1 MDRLTIPDEYIDGGM
16 RRAIIDAR
24 EVRKHAMML
33 YWQLKKYEDTG
44 VTPEQ
49 LKIIDE
55 EYSRMAHELAMLRQ
69 QNLKSAYKVGD
80 VIYCIEKYEDGF
92 EYSGYRYLG
101 ECGEYI
107 MVSPTF
113 VDCADFSEQLR
124 EMACENSNEMGGDVF
139 IFHKENAYRTKEEA
153 NAAVDRLKGDD

>member
-24 EVRKHAMML
+24 EVRKRAMML

-55 EYSRMAHELAMLRQ
+55 EYSRMAHELEMLRQ
-69 QNLKSAYKVGD
+69 QNRWIPVTVKLPDVPIGTEDDECPEFIVMIKDACRATMLKYVPDGVWVDDSGEVYPVIAWVPMPEPYK
-80 VIYCIEKYEDGF
+80 
-92 EYSGYRYLG
+92 
-101 ECGEYI
+101 
-107 MVSPTF
+107 
-113 VDCADFSEQLR
+113 EQ
-124 EMACENSNEMGGDVF
+124 
-139 IFHKENAYRTKEEA
+139 K
-153 NAAVDRLKGDD
+153 